1 MQAVPQAQLVQ
12 LPQRPNCVVRYAG
25 DPCDELMQQY
35 NQAVQQRQQ
44 QEWDATVAAPLRKQ
58 IAEQQKLIAD
68 QQKQMA
74 DQQNQIQMLQVKIES
89 QTTAA
94 LQNEA
99 RNRAALDLVGACL
112 GVGLAFF
119 VAFASFQRL
128 ARNSMAG
135 KPDQERAASAGS

>member
-68 QQKQMA
+68 QQ
-74 DQQNQIQMLQVKIES
+74 NQIQSLQVKIES

-119 VAFASFQRL
+119 VAFAGFQRL

-135 KPDQERAASAGS
+135 KPDQDRAASAGS

>member
-1 MQAVPQAQLVQ
+1 MQPVPQAQLVQ

-35 NQAVQQRQQ
+35 NQALQQRQQ
-44 QEWDATVAAPLRKQ
+44 QEWEASVAAPLRKQ
-58 IAEQQKLIAD
+58 IADQQKLIAD
-68 QQKQMA
+68 QQ
-74 DQQNQIQMLQVKIES
+74 NQIYTLQVKIES

-94 LQNEA
+94 LQSEA

-119 VAFASFQRL
+119 VAFAGFQRL
-128 ARNSMAG
+128 ARNATLA
-135 KPDQERAASAGS
+135 KPDQGRAASARS

>member
-1 MQAVPQAQLVQ
+1 MQAVPQPQFVQ
-12 LPQRPNCVVRYAG
+12 LPRPNCMVRYAG

-35 NQAVQQRQQ
+35 NQAIEQRQQ
-44 QEWDATVAAPLRKQ
+44 QEWEASVAAPLRKQ
-58 IAEQQKLIAD
+58 IAEQQKQIAD
-68 QQKQMA
+68 QQNQIA
-74 DQQNQIQMLQVKIES
+74 DQQNQIQTLQVKIES

-94 LQNEA
+94 LQSEA

-119 VAFASFQRL
+119 VAFAGFQRL
-128 ARNSMAG
+128 ARNSVAR

>member
-1 MQAVPQAQLVQ
+1 VMTMQRVPQAQIVQ
-12 LPQRPNCVVRYAG
+12 LPQRPNCMVRYTD

-35 NQAVQQRQQ
+35 NQTVQQRQQ
-44 QEWDATVAAPLRKQ
+44 QEWEASVAAPLRKQ
-58 IAEQQKLIAD
+58 IAEQQKQI
-68 QQKQMA
+68 A
-74 DQQNQIQMLQVKIES
+74 DQQNQIQTLQVKIES

-94 LQNEA
+94 LQSEA

-119 VAFASFQRL
+119 MAFASFRRL
-128 ARNSMAG
+128 ARKATPA